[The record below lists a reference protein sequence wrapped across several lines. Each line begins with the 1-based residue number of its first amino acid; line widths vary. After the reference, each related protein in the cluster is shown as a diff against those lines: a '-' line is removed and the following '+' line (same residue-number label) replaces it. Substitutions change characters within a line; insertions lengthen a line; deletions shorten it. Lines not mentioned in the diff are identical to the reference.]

1 MKPPCVIVVQYI
13 LPALRVAI
21 TRELVEV
28 YGFKKSRVAG
38 LMGLTPAAITQ
49 YINMSR
55 GDNLKIIENSGR
67 VKELVSEL
75 ACDMVKG
82 ACPPDMLLLQMCRI
96 CQVVRS
102 EGHICDL
109 HMEVMP
115 QLRDVRSCACG
126 LGLVPSLK

>member
-21 TRELVEV
+21 TRELVET
-28 YGFKKSRVAG
+28 YGFKKSKVAD

-49 YINMSR
+49 YINLTR
-55 GDNLKIIENSGR
+55 GDNLNVIENSGR
-67 VKELVSEL
+67 VKELVSDL
-75 ACDMVKG
+75 ARDMAEG

-96 CQVVRS
+96 CQVARS
-102 EGHICDL
+102 EGLVCDL
-109 HMEVMP
+109 HMEAMP

-126 LGLVPSLK
+126 IGLVQSSK